1 MVHFIAQLVAFVI
14 VLLVLWRFVL
24 PVLSKMVKA
33 RQDTVQQQVDEAEE
47 ATRKLNE
54 AQGKLDSAVEEARQE
69 AARIRDDA
77 RADATRIHDELVE
90 QARQEVERIKARGGD
105 QLAAQRDQ
113 VVRQMRA
120 ELGAQSMGLA
130 EKLVVESL
138 SDESARRASVDDFL
152 DDIDRL
158 VTDRAGQPAG
168 EHAGAGGGA

>member
-1 MVHFIAQLVAFVI
+1 MVIIAQLVAFAL
-14 VLLVLWRFVL
+14 VLFVLWRFVL
-24 PVLSKMVKA
+24 PLIKKMVA
-33 RQDTVQQQVDEAEE
+33 DRQNTIQQQVDDAEE
-47 ATRKLNE
+47 ATQKLNE
-54 AQGKLDSAVEEARQE
+54 AQAKLDSAVEEARQE

-77 RADATRIHDELVE
+77 RADATRIHEELVA
-90 QARQEVERIKARGGD
+90 QAEQEVERTKVRGVE

-120 ELGAQSMGLA
+120 ELGSQSFGLA

-138 SDESARRASVDDFL
+138 SDEGARRASIDDFL

-158 VTDRAGQPAG
+158 VADRAGQPAG

>member
-1 MVHFIAQLVAFVI
+1 MEIIAELVAFVI
-14 VLLVLWRFVL
+14 VILVIWRFVV
-24 PVLSKMVKA
+24 PVLKKMVTA

-54 AQGKLDSAVEEARQE
+54 AQAKLESAVEEARQE

-90 QARQEVERIKARGGD
+90 QAKREIERTKARGGE

-120 ELGAQSMGLA
+120 ELGAQSYGLA

-138 SDESARRASVDDFL
+138 ADESARRASVDDFL

-158 VTDRAGQPAG
+158 VEARAATSADAPAT
-168 EHAGAGGGA
+168 AGGGA